1 VKLTE
6 QERQDIYLAHYPTVQ
21 EIEAYLDYCEYEP
34 TVKVIKLKLAA
45 TKTVPTALEKT
56 TSVGQLVKLGSPL
69 WARPY
74 SMHELCLIMAMR
86 KNIDDEVFSQ
96 LLEQASDYGT
106 LLRKLMQPRE
116 NLRQLEKGS

>member
-1 VKLTE
+1 MKLTE

-69 WARPY
+69 MGSAIQHARTMPHHGY
-74 SMHELCLIMAMR
+74 A
-86 KNIDDEVFSQ
+86 KK
-96 LLEQASDYGT
+96 Y
-106 LLRKLMQPRE
+106 
-116 NLRQLEKGS
+116 

>member
-1 VKLTE
+1 MKLTE
-6 QERQDIYLAHYPTVQ
+6 QKRQDIYLAQHPTVQ
-21 EIEAYLDYCEYEP
+21 EIEAYLGYCEYEP
-34 TVKVIKLKLAA
+34 TVKVVKLKLAA

-56 TSVGQLVKLGSPL
+56 TSVGQVVKMGSPL

-86 KNIDDEVFSQ
+86 KNIDNEVFAQ

-106 LLRKLMQPRE
+106 ILRKLMQPRE
-116 NLRQLEKGS
+116 SLRQLEKGS